1 MNTNKKNGYNYK
13 EHSIP
18 YRIIMSIIKFPSDFI
33 NDRSREG
40 GKLELAV
47 TIIVSIILIIL
58 IGWYI
63 SVEISLTGAPVGN
76 VIN

>member
-1 MNTNKKNGYNYK
+1 MNTNKKSEYNYK

-18 YRIIMSIIKFPSDFI
+18 YRIIRSIIKFPSDFA
-33 NDRSREG
+33 NDRKIEG
-40 GKLELAV
+40 GKLELVVA
-47 TIIVSIILIIL
+47 IIVSIILIIL

>member
-18 YRIIMSIIKFPSDFI
+18 YRIIRSILVFPSRFA
-33 NDRSREG
+33 NDRKIEG
-40 GKLELAV
+40 GKLELVV
-47 TIIVSIILIIL
+47 TILVSIILIIL

-63 SVEISLTGAPVGN
+63 SVEIRLTGAPVGN